1 MADEDG
7 LDVGA
12 EVEKKGGKKKLII
25 ILAIV
30 LVLLGG
36 GGAAAYFFLFS
47 GSDDAVAEETAG
59 AGAEDAA
66 AISGPS
72 IYLELDEPFVVDFM
86 VNGKQRY
93 LQLEMTIKSKDQAQ
107 IDAVKVHMPLIR
119 NSLVLLLSSQSF
131 DALQTMD
138 GKAAL
143 KQAALDSI
151 NGILQQETGSGG
163 IDGVLFTNFVMQ

>member
-1 MADEDG
+1 MAEADG

-47 GSDDAVAEETAG
+47 DSDDATSGDAVST
-59 AGAEDAA
+59 EDAA
-66 AISGPS
+66 MVNAPS
-72 IYLELDEPFVVDFM
+72 IYLKLDAPFVVDFM
-86 VNGKQRY
+86 VDGKQRY
-93 LQLEMTIKSKDQAQ
+93 LQLDMTIKSRDQVQ

-143 KQAALDSI
+143 KKAALDSI
-151 NGILQQETGSGG
+151 NGILQQETGKGG
-163 IDGVLFTNFVMQ
+163 IDSVLFTNFVMQ

>member
-1 MADEDG
+1 MAEADG

-47 GSDDAVAEETAG
+47 GSDDATSGDAVST
-59 AGAEDAA
+59 EDAA
-66 AISGPS
+66 MINAPS
-72 IYLELDEPFVVDFM
+72 IYLKLDAPFVVDFM
-86 VNGKQRY
+86 VDGKQRY
-93 LQLEMTIKSKDQAQ
+93 LQLDMTIKSRDQVQ

-143 KQAALDSI
+143 KKAALDSI
-151 NGILQQETGSGG
+151 NGILQQETEKGG
-163 IDGVLFTNFVMQ
+163 IDSVLFTNFVMQ